1 MNKGLRAN
9 TNASIRVRDLFRALT
24 WYSRL
29 LPQVSAKGS
38 VGTPALTYPMHAH
51 TGLSSPRFTMSLSTM
66 RRINIDH
73 ALHSPSK
80 EQLTTLLSTLCSD
93 GRLWKLGSC
102 FESQLDTRPFSTQH
116 YNPTWFDT
124 EDAMCVAYAITTK
137 ELAAA
142 LETASIRHLKHTLL
156 VGVNVKDQDDVPHD
170 AISAAASSFVVMPY
184 ATHIAPLVSNHVGL

>member
-1 MNKGLRAN
+1 
-9 TNASIRVRDLFRALT
+9 
-24 WYSRL
+24 
-29 LPQVSAKGS
+29 
-38 VGTPALTYPMHAH
+38 MHAQQRRESP
-51 TGLSSPRFTMSLSTM
+51 GLSSQRFVSKMSHSTM

-142 LETASIRHLKHTLL
+142 LETAGIRHLKHTLL

-170 AISAAASSFVVMPY
+170 AISAARPQALYIVPVVRTITTQAQFKAEHLSEYKLKKLGVPTLTQQRERRLGCLCM
-184 ATHIAPLVSNHVGL
+184 LQ